1 MIFSKDPAPTIHKEL
16 LEMPKKIST
25 VDKARWRDVVGAN
38 DSTFILKKKFE
49 CVNRAFFKGVELLE
63 LLEDIPENILCLC
76 EAPGGFYEACKKLY
90 PDSKVFAHSLM
101 REDSIQ
107 FSNIVKSEDRL
118 SVSFNGDI
126 TNENVLD
133 AIPDMIDNVS
143 VVFADGGLQAKNLDT
158 EEHELLRL
166 LSAQLYVAIRS
177 VNPGGTIIVKM
188 FEGNIQPTRQI
199 LELVRISFQNLDV
212 VKPISSKLANSERY
226 IIGYGRKNE
235 VEESLAKLREI
246 VSSVKDVTYL
256 QDLGTKPLVS
266 SIEDKLNKMAME
278 QTEGIKHLLNFC
290 APDSDLN
297 VLKTENCKNIQ
308 DIFSIL
314 KKFGIQEK
322 RRK

>member
-16 LEMPKKIST
+16 LEMRKKISS